1 MICVHPTYYHNP
13 FSWLFYCPSATR
25 ILLFL
30 WATGGLVSLNCKPRL
45 HLISILAS
53 TSETCCLWT
62 FSLLRILCAIN
73 LYCTLS
79 ASSWPSHMANK
90 APLFGQDRVF
100 SQGKS
105 PDTHW
110 SLVLFTG
117 LYWLLLLPRESSFLL
132 SCFDLPGFCCW
143 CILWGPFRSSAHFL
157 SPTQQPWFLSVKQAI
172 GLLHCICNRTVVLP
186 KLTPNGSLLICDLR
200 LPNKEQFL
208 LCCCWWKALTL

>member
-1 MICVHPTYYHNP
+1 M
-13 FSWLFYCPSATR
+13 LA
-25 ILLFL
+25 L
-30 WATGGLVSLNCKPRL
+30 GLP
-45 HLISILAS
+45 
-53 TSETCCLWT
+53 
-62 FSLLRILCAIN
+62 
-73 LYCTLS
+73 
-79 ASSWPSHMANK
+79 HMANK

-132 SCFDLPGFCCW
+132 SCFDLPGFCCR

-186 KLTPNGSLLICDLR
+186 KLTPNGSPLICDLR

-208 LCCCWWKALTL
+208 LCCCWWKALSLDSYLWHNPFNGVIALPTC